1 MDTTALIISAMGFVF
16 ITVLSILGFFLKEAY
31 SNFNKTLDA
40 LNLKIDNFANK
51 LEKMARTSDIQA
63 LEIYIEKEIE
73 KREESI
79 TILETRIRAIEDK
92 MNRCQNCN
100 SIK

>member
-1 MDTTALIISAMGFVF
+1 MIISAMGFVF

-31 SNFNKTLDA
+31 SNFNKTLDS

-73 KREESI
+73 KREEAIASV
-79 TILETRIRAIEDK
+79 EARVRSIEDK
-92 MNRCQNCN
+92 MNRCPSCN
-100 SIK
+100 SVK